1 MARALGLGLPIGG
14 LVVGVAALVLWVSAV
29 ALSWLDLLV
38 GLLFIAG
45 LTMSLVGYFMGGSN
59 RARRVSVMGI
69 GWNAFGLAAVAIL
82 YAAG

>member
-14 LVVGVAALVLWVSAV
+14 LVVGIAALVLWVSAV
-29 ALSWLDLLV
+29 SLGWLDLLV
-38 GLLFIAG
+38 GVLFIAG
-45 LTMSLVGYFMGGSN
+45 LTMSLVGYFMGGSD